1 MYHLIPTVV
10 PQILDPPDNLTVVE
24 YQDATFSCLATG
36 RPRPTITWFRLSDLT
51 LLQPSP
57 GNFSIVEQEIG
68 ERERSSN
75 LSIIGTQPSDASAY
89 VCTAVNEPGTTA
101 EQATLT
107 VNGEIDSCTISMVC
121 TLRGIP
127 ASLTSMHEGYRTFLC
142 VCH

>member
-1 MYHLIPTVV
+1 M
-10 PQILDPPDNLTVVE
+10 
-24 YQDATFSCLATG
+24 
-36 RPRPTITWFRLSDLT
+36 
-51 LLQPSP
+51 
-57 GNFSIVEQEIG
+57 EQEIG

-121 TLRGIP
+121 TLCGIP
-127 ASLTSMHEGYRTFLC
+127 ASLTSMHRYQSVSVSVRLSFFISMVKLKYR
-142 VCH
+142 